1 MSYRGTWLPG
11 SQDSGTGG
19 PPTDGDWPQNP
30 QYVFDV
36 TEATRFCA
44 TLSQEDSRFHK
55 PDPLGREDLFGIGFS
70 IQHVKGG
77 RRAAK
82 FKAAEIVGGTRAF
95 DAKRQVWAAC
105 WLEPGSYTL
114 VPATQPPASV
124 ATPLVITMFSD
135 KVLNFQ
141 NADDQM
147 PDLAP
152 EEEHDSELDAASA
165 SLAEKVS
172 SSGEAAPV
180 FPEPLGSELQALWTQ
195 TAHLATFMK
204 ELKGDCDRLEEL
216 IAGLEGADAKGGK
229 K

>member
-1 MSYRGTWLPG
+1 
-11 SQDSGTGG
+11 
-19 PPTDGDWPQNP
+19 
-30 QYVFDV
+30 
-36 TEATRFCA
+36 
-44 TLSQEDSRFHK
+44 
-55 PDPLGREDLFGIGFS
+55 
-70 IQHVKGG
+70 
-77 RRAAK
+77 
-82 FKAAEIVGGTRAF
+82 
-95 DAKRQVWAAC
+95 
-105 WLEPGSYTL
+105 
-114 VPATQPPASV
+114 
-124 ATPLVITMFSD
+124 MFSD

-152 EEEHDSELDAASA
+152 EEEHDADLDAASA

-172 SSGEAAPV
+172 SSGEASST

-216 IAGLEGADAKGGK
+216 IAGLEGGDSKGGK

>member
-1 MSYRGTWLPG
+1 M
-11 SQDSGTGG
+11 
-19 PPTDGDWPQNP
+19 
-30 QYVFDV
+30 
-36 TEATRFCA
+36 
-44 TLSQEDSRFHK
+44 
-55 PDPLGREDLFGIGFS
+55 FGIGFS

-95 DAKRQVWAAC
+95 DTKRQVWAAC

-124 ATPLVITMFSD
+124 ATPLVITMFAD
-135 KVLNFQ
+135 RVLNFQ

-165 SLAEKVS
+165 ALAEKVS

-216 IAGLEGADAKGGK
+216 IAGLEGGDSKGGK